1 MKSVTN
7 IDKSMQHICSE
18 MHLYINL
25 FRYEKTYASL
35 DPTVSS
41 VKNMMLLD
49 GMFTVPYFAK
59 MHPQDG
65 RTSFRGAED

>member
-1 MKSVTN
+1 
-7 IDKSMQHICSE
+7 